1 MAKSAAGTKSKFFS
15 WNTAGRIGFTGIFFF
30 WIYMIWMSTA
40 DLDSKLNA
48 ATDQN
53 TAIHNIQVEFKNE
66 VQDWKD
72 LLLRSTNH
80 DTLDQNWQ
88 VYEVQFHKVVAEAQD
103 IIRLSETPAVNEQ
116 VKAFAD
122 AHAVNHEQYKKSL
135 DLLIKNG
142 FDPHQADASVTGI
155 DAPLLAKLEAA
166 ETSLVEDKKRIDKG
180 LVDRARNNIEQN
192 LIALAFLALLAVWIP
207 KY

>member
-66 VQDWKD
+66 VQEWKD
-72 LLLRSTNH
+72 LLLRSTNK
-80 DTLDQNWQ
+80 DTLDKNWNR
-88 VYEVQFHKVVAEAQD
+88 YETQYQKVTAKAQD
-103 IIRLSETPAVNEQ
+103 ILRLSETPAASDQ
-116 VKAFAD
+116 VRDFAE
-122 AHAVNHEQYKKSL
+122 AHAANHEIYKNCLDIFIKS
-135 DLLIKNG
+135 G
-142 FDPHQADASVTGI
+142 YDPHQADAAVKGI
-155 DAPLLAKLEAA
+155 DRPLLEKLEAA
-166 ETSLVEDKKRIDKG
+166 EVSMVEDKKRIDKG
-180 LVDRARNNIEQN
+180 LVDAARSKIEQN
-192 LIALAFLALLAVWIP
+192 LFALAFLALLAVWMP
-207 KY
+207 R

>member
-1 MAKSAAGTKSKFFS
+1 MVKSSEGTKSKFYS
-15 WNTAGRIGFTGIFFF
+15 WSTAGRIGFTCIFFF

-40 DLDSKLNA
+40 DLDTKLNA
-48 ATDQN
+48 ATDQD